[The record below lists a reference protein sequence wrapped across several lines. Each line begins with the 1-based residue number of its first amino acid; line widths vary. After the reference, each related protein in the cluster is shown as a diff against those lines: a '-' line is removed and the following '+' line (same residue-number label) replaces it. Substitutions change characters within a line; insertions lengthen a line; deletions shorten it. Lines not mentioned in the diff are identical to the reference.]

1 MIKIK
6 ICGLKRVEDIEY
18 ANELLPDYVGFVFA
32 KSNRQVTLR
41 EAAQLIGLL
50 DKSIKTVG
58 VFKDEEIEN
67 IKYAAGYLKLDIIQ
81 LHGNEDGNYIK
92 KLSDFKVWKAAGID
106 SEAVCLDESI
116 KRMYGY
122 EAEGI
127 LLDSI
132 VNGVKGGTGTSFSW
146 DIINNLNSGKK
157 IILAGGINPENV
169 ENAIKKVRPYAVDV
183 SSGVEEDGVKSYE
196 KMKKFI
202 EKVREII

>member
-18 ANELLPDYVGFVFA
+18 VNELLPDYVGFVFA
-32 KSNRQVTLR
+32 KSNRQVTLS
-41 EAAQLIGLL
+41 EASELIGLL
-50 DKSIKTVG
+50 DKNIKTVG

-67 IKYAAGYLKLDIIQ
+67 VKYAAGYLKLDILQ

-92 KLSDFKVWKAAGID
+92 RLSDFKVWKAAGID
-106 SEAVCLDESI
+106 SEAVCTDESI
-116 KRMYGY
+116 NRMYGY
-122 EAEGI
+122 EADGI

-157 IILAGGINPENV
+157 IILAGGINSENI

-183 SSGVEEDGVKSYE
+183 SSGVEEDGIKSYE

-202 EKVREII
+202 EKARNII

>member
-32 KSNRQVTLR
+32 KSRRQVTLC
-41 EAAQLIGLL
+41 EASELIGLL

-67 IKYAAGYLKLDIIQ
+67 VKYVAGYLKLDIIQ

-157 IILAGGINPENV
+157 IILAGGINPENI

-183 SSGVEEDGVKSYE
+183 SSGVEEDGIKSYE

-202 EKVREII
+202 EKARNII